1 MKRFLKFLCLATVV
15 ITLAFGIY
23 EFSNKY
29 NLNLEEN
36 QLLKYFSNLMPLR
49 RINEFLLLKMILL
62 NENVKFEDFYRITK
76 IG

>member
-29 NLNLEEN
+29 NLNLI
-36 QLLKYFSNLMPLR
+36 YSNIEWS
-49 RINEFLLLKMILL
+49 INIKDCIDAVSFDFD
-62 NENVKFEDFYRITK
+62 NEGNIYSL
-76 IG
+76 

>member
-29 NLNLEEN
+29 NLNLI
-36 QLLKYFSNLMPLR
+36 YSN
-49 RINEFLLLKMILL
+49 I
-62 NENVKFEDFYRITK
+62 
-76 IG
+76 